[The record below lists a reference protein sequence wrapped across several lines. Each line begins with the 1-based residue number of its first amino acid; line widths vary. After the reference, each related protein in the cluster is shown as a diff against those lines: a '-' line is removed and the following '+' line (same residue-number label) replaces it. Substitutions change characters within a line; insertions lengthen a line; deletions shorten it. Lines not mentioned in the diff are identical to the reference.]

1 VTGFTVSRW
10 IRSLQAQLFL
20 WAVLPVTFAIISL
33 AFTGVYAH
41 QQAMRDF
48 AAERDLALARL
59 TAQIVRDGIARGDVA
74 PDGNGLTAWMMDF
87 AIDQPGTTVVID
99 HRGRALAHD
108 DAQEVGKDLSH
119 DQGVAVALEQQS
131 GYTILSGEQ
140 EGPEL
145 VAFAPVT
152 AAGWVVLVR
161 EPVSEIVGPILRLSS
176 LAPAVAAGAGILS
189 LLVLSFGLRFI
200 VRPLQQ
206 LAQAAG
212 QVYWGDQ
219 SAISQPVG
227 GVQEIRDLHLALAGM
242 VDRIQGY
249 EAGMRD
255 YLGAVTRGQ
264 EAERARLARE
274 LHDGP
279 VQDLIA
285 LGQRAEM
292 VQRLVGRGETERA
305 KALLQELREAEVETV
320 EELRRLTAAL
330 RPTYLEDLGFL
341 PALKTLVR
349 QADERSDAQVR
360 LEQGSSVTRL
370 NPEVELAAYRIA
382 QEALNNALQHAEA
395 AVINVRVTSD
405 EQGLLLSVTDDGIG
419 FTLPLRPD
427 TLTKAGHFG
436 LVGMQE
442 RASRAGGTLQI
453 LTEKGEGTRIVV
465 NLPGR
470 PAAT

>member
-1 VTGFTVSRW
+1 MKNTTVSRW

-59 TAQIVRDGIARGDVA
+59 TAQIVQDGIARGEIA
-74 PDGNGLTAWMMDF
+74 PDGSGLRAWMLDF
-87 AIDQPGTTVVID
+87 AVDQPGTTVIID
-99 HRGRALAHD
+99 HQGRVLAHD
-108 DAQEVGKDLSH
+108 NAQEVGVDLSA
-119 DQGVAVALEQQS
+119 DPGVEAALAQQA
-131 GYTILSGEQ
+131 GYVILPNEPD
-140 EGPEL
+140 GPEM
-145 VAFAPVT
+145 VVFAPIT
-152 AAGWVVLVR
+152 AAGWTVLVR
-161 EPVSEIVGPILRLSS
+161 EPVDEIVGPILRLSS
-176 LAPAVAAGAGILS
+176 LAPAVAAGAGIIS
-189 LLVLSFGLRFI
+189 LLVLTFGLRHI

-206 LAQAAG
+206 LAKAAE

-292 VQRLVGRGETERA
+292 VQRLVVRGETEHA
-305 KALLQELREAEVETV
+305 QTLLQELRDAEIHTV

-341 PALKTLVR
+341 PALETLVR
-349 QADERSDAQVR
+349 QADERSASHVR
-360 LEQGSSVTRL
+360 LERGGSVPRL
-370 NPEVELAAYRIA
+370 DPEVELTAYRIA
-382 QEALNNALQHAEA
+382 QEALNNALHHSRAT
-395 AVINVRVTSD
+395 VITVRVMSD
-405 EQGLLLSVTDDGIG
+405 EQGLSLSIIDDGEG

-427 TLTKAGHFG
+427 VLTKAGHFG

-442 RASRAGGTLQI
+442 RASRLGGTLQVH
-453 LTEKGEGTRIVV
+453 TAQGKGTQVV
-465 NLPGR
+465 ARLPGQ
-470 PAAT
+470 PVTS